1 MTAIY
6 RQDLTSLVY
15 CSHATELMTATQ
27 APSIIKSAQKRNPQ
41 MEITGVLTYGGGM
54 FLQWLE
60 GPHHFVQEL
69 MERIRKDP
77 RHDCILQLHAMS
89 GLQARLYPDWSMELV
104 PSTDIQAVLKHL
116 IEKTQNARHALA
128 ITMMLQLFDDGPLK
142 GLVDNQH

>member
-1 MTAIY
+1 M
-6 RQDLTSLVY
+6 S
-15 CSHATELMTATQ
+15 ATETPKILGA
-27 APSIIKSAQKRNPQ
+27 AEKWNPQ
-41 MEITGVLTYGGGM
+41 MEITGVLSYGGGM

-89 GLQARLYPDWSMELV
+89 GLQDRLYPDWSMEHV
-104 PSTDIQAVLKHL
+104 PSTDIQAVLKHV
-116 IEKTQNARHALA
+116 IEKTDNARHAQA
-128 ITMMLQLFDDGPLK
+128 VTMMLQLFEDGPLK

>member
-1 MTAIY
+1 
-6 RQDLTSLVY
+6 
-15 CSHATELMTATQ
+15 
-27 APSIIKSAQKRNPQ
+27 

-116 IEKTQNARHALA
+116 IEKTQNARHAEA